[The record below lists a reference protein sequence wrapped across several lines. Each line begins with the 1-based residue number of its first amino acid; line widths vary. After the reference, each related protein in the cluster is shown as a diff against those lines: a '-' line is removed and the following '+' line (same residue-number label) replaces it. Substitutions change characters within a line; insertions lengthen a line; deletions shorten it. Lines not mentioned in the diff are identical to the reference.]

1 MPEHL
6 KALVVI
12 LALAAA
18 VFAFARKPAC
28 SLAMAED
35 DFVRRRNLWFAV
47 TLIAFLSHNFWIYIL
62 LTGAL
67 LLWAAPHEKNKVA
80 LLFFLFFALPRIS
93 AEIPGF
99 GGIRYFFTIDYFRL
113 FSLAVLLPAAVSLHQ
128 QAVAAGGRAT
138 VPDKILAAY
147 VILNTILQF
156 EYIPLTGTLRGLLI
170 VTTDVVLPYYVVSRS
185 LKDLQSFRDALMS
198 FAVATM
204 ILAAI
209 SIFEMAR
216 HWLLYSKLD
225 TALGLTWEFGDYLD
239 RDESLRASATSG
251 QPIVLGYIM
260 AVAFGFLLY
269 LRRTISSTTL
279 WLAGVILIVAGEI
292 TPLSRG
298 PWIGF
303 ATVLL
308 AYLAIGHKAGARLGT
323 LVLVGLL
330 ASPLLFTTAIGEKII
345 DLLPF
350 VGTIETG
357 NIGYR
362 QRLLELSLQIIG
374 YSPLFGMPDFL
385 IYLEELRQGQGIID
399 MVNSYLIIALNSGLV
414 GLSLFLS
421 FFGVIMAGIFR
432 RMRSMEKTDEQYELG
447 QALIAVTLGILVT
460 ISTVSPISYISVVYW
475 AVAGLGLAY
484 VRLPRP
490 TATP

>member
-12 LALAAA
+12 LALATA
-18 VFAFARKPAC
+18 VFAFARSPAC
-28 SLAMAED
+28 ALAMAQD
-35 DFVRRRNLWFAV
+35 DYDRRRHLWIAI
-47 TLIAFLSHNFWIYIL
+47 TLIAFLSHNFWVYIA

-67 LLWAAPHEKNKVA
+67 LLWAARREKNMVA
-80 LLFFLFFALPRIS
+80 LFFFLFFALPRIS
-93 AEIPGF
+93 SEIPGF

-113 FSLAVLLPAAVSLHQ
+113 LSLAVLLPAAISLHR
-128 QAVAAGGRAT
+128 QAAAAGSRAT
-138 VPDKILAAY
+138 ATDKILAAY
-147 VILNTILQF
+147 IILNAILQF
-156 EYIPLTGTLRGLLI
+156 EYIPLTGTLRGAL
-170 VTTDVVLPYYVVSRS
+170 VVVTDVVLPYYVVSRS

-198 FAVATM
+198 LAVGAM

-225 TALGLTWEFGDYLD
+225 TALGILWEYGDYLD
-239 RDESLRASATSG
+239 RDDSLRASATSG

-260 AVAFGFLLY
+260 VVAFGFLLY
-269 LRRTISSTTL
+269 LRRTIPSLAL
-279 WLAGVILIVAGEI
+279 WLAGLALIVAGEV

-303 ATVLL
+303 VAVLL
-308 AYLAIGHKAGARLGT
+308 AFLALGHKAGTRLGT
-323 LVLVGLL
+323 LALVGLL

-362 QRLLELSLQIIG
+362 QRLFELSLQIIG

-399 MVNSYLIIALNSGLV
+399 IVNSYLIIALNSGLV

-421 FFGVIMAGIFR
+421 FFGVIMVGIFK
-432 RMRSMEKTDEQYELG
+432 RMRSLEKTDEQHELG
-447 QALIAVTLGILVT
+447 QALIAVLLGILVT
-460 ISTVSPISYISVVYW
+460 ITTVSPISFISVVYW
-475 AVAGLGLAY
+475 AAAGLGLAY
-484 VRLPRP
+484 VRLPKS
-490 TATP
+490 TAKA

>member
-28 SLAMAED
+28 SLAMTED

-93 AEIPGF
+93 SEIPGF

-113 FSLAVLLPAAVSLHQ
+113 FSLAVLLPAAVSLRQ

-138 VPDKILAAY
+138 ATDKILAAY
-147 VILNTILQF
+147 LILNAILQF
-156 EYIPLTGTLRGLLI
+156 EYIPLTGTLRGVLI

-185 LKDLQSFRDALMS
+185 LKNLQSFRDALMS
-198 FAVATM
+198 FVVGAM

-209 SIFEMAR
+209 SIFEIAR

-225 TALGLTWEFGDYLD
+225 TAMGLTWEFGDYLD

-269 LRRTISSTTL
+269 LRRTISSTAL
-279 WLAGVILIVAGEI
+279 WVAGLALIVAGEI
-292 TPLSRG
+292 TPISRG

-303 ATVLL
+303 AAVLL
-308 AYLAIGHKAGARLGT
+308 AYLALGHKSGARLGT
-323 LVLVGLL
+323 LALVGLL

-350 VGTIETG
+350 VGTIDTG

-460 ISTVSPISYISVVYW
+460 ISTVSPISYISVAYW